1 MYRYSSRLWPMGPL
15 FTVLLSSS
23 ACGRTEDML
32 RRDDLNWLWFV
43 TPLLAIGFIGAM
55 VVLWMRK
62 DQLER
67 WDLAGMPDEPSVR
80 NIELGL
86 IAVAGVAFV
95 VFVLYGFS
103 VTAIDPRQQ
112 IFNVVL
118 WLMGTTL
125 GVLVSLFVGLSLA
138 DRLYRR

>member
-1 MYRYSSRLWPMGPL
+1 MGPL

-23 ACGRTEDML
+23 ACGRTGDML